1 MSSSLHHLVALLV
14 AQSSTCIRVVQA
26 ACISVLPTIISEGEE
41 AKPHTTA
48 FMISILALSFDF
60 FPGSAARVSGH
71 LACGCFCLMSNPPK
85 GWDLW
90 ELPYE
95 LCSCW
100 GKLVRCSPH
109 SNPEL
114 LHTLCEFAPP
124 WNWDEKHWRMYLLHP
139 IHFHDAHPDTP
150 TELITQWQSYLEQ
163 SLSLYPDKDEDVSAT
178 KFEAEWQEKQ
188 KHIVDFNATS
198 QSLPYKP
205 LDGAEVVHCF
215 EQIMETLYRDSEE
228 EGSVEGSEE
237 ESESD

>member
-1 MSSSLHHLVALLV
+1 MECITSVPPSLELVPLIRGINPYFYYEVDLRP
-14 AQSSTCIRVVQA
+14 STLRDDLQAVITWLEPLNLMIRQFNLHQQI
-26 ACISVLPTIISEGEE
+26 ISVLPTIISEGEE

-48 FMISILALSFDF
+48 FMISILALSFNF

-71 LACGCFCLMSNPPK
+71 LACGCFRLMSNPPK

-100 GKLVRCSPH
+100 GKL
-109 SNPEL
+109 
-114 LHTLCEFAPP
+114 
-124 WNWDEKHWRMYLLHP
+124 
-139 IHFHDAHPDTP
+139 AHPDTP

-188 KHIVDFNATS
+188 KHTVDFNATS